1 MISDL
6 ELVLIIIYA
15 ALNIMSFAL
24 FGADKRK
31 AVKNEYRTRESTLII
46 SGFLGPFG
54 ALTGIKIFRHKTR
67 KRKFKVIYLFLILHL
82 ILIFIIIRH
91 FWF

>member
-6 ELVLIIIYA
+6 NLMFLILYV
-15 ALNIMSFAL
+15 ALNIISFAL

-31 AVKNEYRTRESTLII
+31 AIKNEYRIRESTLLI
-46 SGFLGPFG
+46 SGLLGPFG
-54 ALTGIKIFRHKTR
+54 AIAGIKLFRHKTK

-82 ILIFIIIRH
+82 ILIFIILKH